1 MDKKQNSGKK
11 AQALESRPAEAAVP
25 AAMGET
31 VADLIAG
38 EGAIPAVLDEADAGV
53 PANVAIHPAEAVKP
67 APGQIP
73 VVATAPLGDDVD
85 DPEIK
90 APEIERSLDR
100 AKENLLAYIGERTP
114 NFNRE
119 LIEKAIDLTMLAHKN
134 QFRKSGMP
142 YAEHP
147 FEVAKLLAD
156 LNMDTVTIAAGLL
169 HDVVEDTHI
178 PVSEIKAGFGE
189 DVAFLVE
196 AVTKISA
203 IKSKSRADQQAETFR
218 KMLISMAKDIRV
230 IMIKF
235 ADRLHNMRTLSYMQ
249 EDRKKA
255 IAAETIEVYAPLAH
269 RFGLARIKWELED
282 LAFKHLNPDAYKNLV
297 KKVVEK
303 RQEREDYIRSV
314 LGPNKDILKKSGL
327 EG

>member
-1 MDKKQNSGKK
+1 M
-11 AQALESRPAEAAVP
+11 PAS
-25 AAMGET
+25 
-31 VADLIAG
+31 L
-38 EGAIPAVLDEADAGV
+38 AGV
-53 PANVAIHPAEAVKP
+53 P
-67 APGQIP
+67 GTIP
-73 VVATAPLGDDVD
+73 VVATALPDDASVT
-85 DPEIK
+85 DPDIK

-100 AKENLLAYIGERTP
+100 AKENLLAYIGERSP
-114 NFNRE
+114 NFNRD
-119 LIEKAIDLTMLAHKN
+119 LIQRAIDFTMIAHKN

-169 HDVVEDTHI
+169 HDVVEDTGH
-178 PVSEIKAGFGE
+178 STQEIKSIFGE
-189 DVAFLVE
+189 EVAFLVE

-249 EDRKKA
+249 EERKK
-255 IAAETIEVYAPLAH
+255 PSPPRPW
-269 RFGLARIKWELED
+269 RFTRPWPTASVSPRSNGSWRIW
-282 LAFKHLNPDAYKNLV
+282 P
-297 KKVVEK
+297 
-303 RQEREDYIRSV
+303 S
-314 LGPNKDILKKSGL
+314 ST
-327 EG
+327 